1 MGSARSLSSTA
12 RLAFVLAALVYAQK
26 PDEILI
32 NFAGAL
38 KTITKKEIVIE
49 PEEGNDIQFVR
60 SKRTRFLDKSGKERD
75 ELEFRPGDPVT
86 VEAFQKLNGELEAV
100 NVRASVSAEPN

>member
-1 MGSARSLSSTA
+1 VRRVLLPIALIA
-12 RLAFVLAALVYAQK
+12 LAAVISAQK
-26 PDEILI
+26 PDEVLV

-49 PEEGNDIQFVR
+49 PEEGNDVRFVR
-60 SKRTRFLDKSGKERD
+60 SKRTRFLDKNGKPRD

-86 VEAFQKLNGELEAV
+86 VEAFEKLNRELEAV
-100 NVRASVSAEPN
+100 NVRAGLSPEPD